1 MKYVTSF
8 ILCASLGLLAA
19 ADGGATSSPDGRQ
32 AVSFSAAPSPVS
44 LSRADSALFDPT
56 VSSAAAYAPPG
67 AGRALTVDDLAA
79 WERID
84 GQALSDDGQW
94 VACRMAPWVGDATVK
109 LYRAGGEEIGR
120 YSPAHDFR
128 FSASSGYLVVV
139 ETPAKQTVDSLKLKN
154 TPKNRMPMNRLVIR
168 RVAGGEEAIDSLR
181 AYKLAAEAD
190 WIAYQR
196 GRKDSTLYVR
206 SLDGNKRF
214 QFPAVSDFGFAEKSD
229 RLFYISRGDSAGTP
243 AGLFAL
249 SPRQTL
255 PVLVKEGKGV
265 FRQTTWDK
273 KGDAL
278 AFLYAAEKDSV
289 SKMLGL
295 WLSEQQAPARE
306 IVSRGDPALPPQWV
320 ISEHGSLAFSEN
332 AGRLFFGTAPEPRQK
347 DTTLLADERPDV
359 QIWSWDE
366 PIQYT
371 VQQYNREKDL
381 KKSYRAVYNL
391 RSGRAVQLATPD
403 LPDLQLG
410 DEGNA
415 GLALLST
422 SLPYALPSMW
432 EGRVRRDYY
441 TVSLETGQRKPLTRA
456 DYTFYRLSPAG
467 RYAYGYAETDSSW
480 YTVSLAEGK
489 TYRLTTPQ
497 RFAAWDED
505 NDVPDYPSA
514 YGAAGWTP
522 DDRYLLLYDRYDLWR
537 FDPRGASAPVNL
549 TVNGRKE
556 HLSYRLL
563 RLDPEARSVD
573 PAQPQLLQAFNRRTK
588 GSGYYA
594 TQLSAP
600 AAPEKLLAGDF
611 MLKAPLKARRADAVI
626 YTVQTFEQYPDLRYS
641 DLGFKK
647 SVRLTDGLRQQEG
660 FLWGTAELVSW
671 LSLDGVPLEG
681 VVYKPANFDPKKK
694 YPLLVNFYER
704 NAETLYNYRMPE
716 PHRSTIDY
724 HFYNSHEYVIFNP
737 DVKYVDGY
745 PGESCYNCVMP
756 GITALIAEGYV
767 DETAIGAQ
775 GHSWGGYQVA
785 YLATRTH
792 LFSAIE
798 SGAPV
803 VNMFSAYGGIRWGSG
818 LNRSFQY
825 EHQQSR
831 IGGTPWSA
839 PLQYLENS
847 PLFNMNKVE
856 TPILI
861 MHNDADGHVPWYQG
875 IEYFVA
881 LKRLQKPTWLLNY
894 TGEPHWPMR
903 MANRIDFQ
911 RRMFQFFNHYLK
923 RRPMPHW
930 MSEGV
935 RATDQPFE
943 LGY

>member
-1 MKYVTSF
+1 MKYVKSF
-8 ILCASLGLLAA
+8 ALCLGLLLPAA
-19 ADGGATSSPDGRQ
+19 VPAAFAQSGAP
-32 AVSFSAAPSPVS
+32 
-44 LSRADSALFDPT
+44 
-56 VSSAAAYAPPG
+56 
-67 AGRALTVDDLAA
+67 RALTVDDLAA
-79 WERID
+79 WQRIT
-84 GQALSDDGQW
+84 GQAISANGQW
-94 VACRMAPWVGDATVK
+94 VAARMAPWTGDGTVQ
-109 LYRAGGEEIGR
+109 LYQAGGEETAR
-120 YSPAHDFR
+120 YSAAEAFQ
-128 FSASSGYLVVV
+128 FSASSEYLLVVQSPGKRS
-139 ETPAKQTVDSLKLKN
+139 TDSLKLKN
-154 TPKNRMPMNRLVIR
+154 TPKDRMPMNRLVIR
-168 RVAGGEEAIDSLR
+168 RVAGGEEIIDSLR
-181 AYKLAAEAD
+181 TYKVAAEAD

-214 QFPAVSDFGFAEKSD
+214 QLPAVSEFGFAKKSD
-229 RLFYISRGDSAGTP
+229 RLFYISRGDTTGTP

-249 SPRQTL
+249 SPQQTL

-265 FRQTTWDK
+265 FKQTVWDE
-273 KGDAL
+273 KGNAL
-278 AFLYAAEKDSV
+278 AFLYTAEKDSAY
-289 SKMLGL
+289 KALAL
-295 WLSEQQAPARE
+295 WLWEQQAPARE
-306 IVSRGDPALPPQWV
+306 IVSRGNPALPSGWV
-320 ISEHGSLAFSEN
+320 LSEHGSLAFSEN
-332 AGRLFFGTAPEPRQK
+332 AGRLFFGTSPEPRQK
-347 DTTLLADERPDV
+347 DTTLLAEERPSV
-359 QIWSWDE
+359 QIWNWDE
-366 PIQYT
+366 PVQYT
-371 VQQYNREKDL
+371 VQQYNKEKDL

-391 RSGRAVQLATPD
+391 RSGHTVQLATRD
-403 LPDLQLG
+403 LPDVQLG
-410 DEGNA
+410 NEGNA
-415 GLALLST
+415 DLALLST
-422 SLPYALPSMW
+422 TLPYSLPSMW

-441 TVSLETGQRKPLTRA
+441 AISLETGERKPLARA
-456 DYTFYRLSPAG
+456 DYTSYRLSPEG

-480 YTVSLAEGK
+480 YTIALSDGK
-489 TYRLTTPQ
+489 SYRLTSPAS
-497 RFAAWDED
+497 FAAWDEE
-505 NDVPDYPSA
+505 NDVPDYPA
-514 YGAAGWTP
+514 PYGAAGWTS

-537 FDPRGASAPVNL
+537 FDPRGANAPVNL
-549 TVNGRKE
+549 TVNGQKE
-556 HLSYRLL
+556 RLSYHLL
-563 RLDPEARSVD
+563 KLDPEARSVD
-573 PAQPQLLQAFNRRTK
+573 PEQPQLLIGFNHQTK

-594 TQLSAP
+594 ARLATP
-600 AAPEKLLAGDF
+600 GTPETLLAGNF
-611 MLKAPLKARRADAVI
+611 MLNAPLKARHADAVV
-626 YTVQTFEQYPDLRYS
+626 YTSQTYEHYPDLRLS

-647 SVRLTDGLRQQEG
+647 SVRLTDGARQQEG
-660 FLWGTAELVSW
+660 ILWGTAELVTW
-671 LSLDGVPLEG
+671 ISLDGTPLEG
-681 VVYKPANFDPKKK
+681 VVYKPANFDPSKK

-724 HFYNSHEYVIFNP
+724 HLYNSNEYILFNP
-737 DVKYVDGY
+737 DIKYADGY

-756 GITALIAEGYV
+756 GITSLIAKGYI

-785 YLATRTH
+785 YLATRTR
-792 LFSAIE
+792 LFAAIE

-839 PLQYLENS
+839 PLEYFENS

-881 LKRLQKPTWLLNY
+881 LKRLRKPCWLLNY

-903 MANRIDFQ
+903 IANRIDFQ

-923 RRPMPHW
+923 RRPIPHW

-935 RATDQPFE
+935 PAVDQPFE